1 MNTIEWTSKKYDRKS
16 FGYSIVCWYLKVH
29 VLLDNWKMKRLMCCA
44 QLTIFVT
51 ISEKFILRKDFN
63 NMMSDGILPNYYETL
78 QVPKGSSDAE
88 IKKA

>member
-29 VLLDNWKMKRLMCCA
+29 VLLD
-44 QLTIFVT
+44 
-51 ISEKFILRKDFN
+51 KFILRKDFN
-63 NMMSDGILPNYYETL
+63 NMMSDGIIPNYYETL